1 MRRSSKTFRT
11 RASRRVLDMAN
22 AIRKVVISST
32 VAADWGIL
40 GYEFE
45 NLEDGT
51 TTCEG
56 EGDDPIPVFQ
66 GIGITGR
73 PLGSNA
79 EGIMLHVGCQ
89 ADHPIL
95 VSVRDEDARR
105 AYVEAFG
112 EVKAGELAIFNCQTT
127 ARVLVKEDG
136 TVHVNAP
143 GGTPVALAKLAELS
157 LLQSTI
163 AGVTPVPN
171 DGGAAII
178 AAVVALSAPTGTTV
192 LKGE

>member
-1 MRRSSKTFRT
+1 MRRGPGTFRA
-11 RASRRVLDMAN
+11 RAGKRVLEAMN
-22 AIRKVVISST
+22 AIRKVVISTS
-32 VAADWGIL
+32 AGSDWGIL

-45 NLEDGT
+45 NPDDGS

-66 GIGITGR
+66 GIGITAR
-73 PLGSNA
+73 PVGTSA
-79 EGIMLHVGCQ
+79 EGVMLHVGNQ

-95 VSVRDEDARR
+95 VAVRDEDARR
-105 AYVEAFG
+105 AYVDAFG
-112 EVKAGELAIFNCQTT
+112 EVAAGELDIFNGLGTIRFLMK
-127 ARVLVKEDG
+127 ADG
-136 TVHVNAP
+136 TAVVNAP

-163 AGVTPVPN
+163 GGIVPVPN
-171 DGGAAII
+171 DGGKAII
-178 AAVVALSAPTGTTV
+178 DAVFLLTSPTGTTK

>member
-1 MRRSSKTFRT
+1 MRRGPQTFRA

-22 AIRKVVISST
+22 AIRKVAISSSEGS
-32 VAADWGIL
+32 DWGML

-45 NLEDGT
+45 NLEDGS

-66 GIGITGR
+66 GIGIFAR
-73 PLGSNA
+73 PLGTNA
-79 EGIMLHVGCQ
+79 EGMMLHVGCQ

-95 VSVRDEDARR
+95 VAVRDEDARR

-112 EVKAGELAIFNCQTT
+112 EVAKGELAIFNGQGT
-127 ARVLVKEDG
+127 ARLLIKADG
-136 TVHVNAP
+136 TIDVNAP
-143 GGTPVALAKLAELS
+143 GGSPVSLAKVAELA

-163 AGVTPVPN
+163 AAVVPL
-171 DGGAAII
+171 GGDTGSAII
-178 AAVVALSAPTGTTV
+178 TAVAALASPTGTTV